1 MEGYYTSGEFAKR
14 ANISIRTIRYYDKE
28 GLLKPARM
36 TEAGYRLYTASDFAR
51 LQKILSLKYLGFS
64 LEEIRSITAGDEDGG
79 YVEQSL
85 RLQMDLVRKRMEH
98 LKQVE
103 QSLLETSR
111 FIRENAEIDWNKI
124 LHLIHITNME
134 KSLVEQYKNAANITI
149 RIDLHRRYATNP
161 MGWYPWLFTLF
172 DVKDGERALELG
184 CGNGELYRENR
195 DRIPKGADF
204 CLSDISEGMVLDAKA
219 HLRRVPGSFAYQVFD
234 CRRIPKADESYEKVA
249 ANHVLF
255 YLKDLD
261 GALQE
266 VFRVLKPGGTFLCST
281 YGQAHMKEIGQ
292 LVKEF
297 DSRITLS
304 EVNLYDVFGLENG
317 QEALERHFERVEK
330 VTYSDGLKV
339 GSPGPLMDY
348 ILSCHGNQ
356 QEYLDGRYEEFR
368 EFLRKKIEKK
378 GTLSITKMAGA
389 FLCRKSEGRRK

>member
-1 MEGYYTSGEFAKR
+1 MEGYFTSGEFARK
-14 ANISIRTIRYYDKE
+14 ANVSIRTIRYYDKQ

-85 RLQMDLVRKRMEH
+85 KLQEDLVRKRMEH

-111 FIRENAEIDWNKI
+111 LIRENEEIDWNKI

-134 KSLVEQYKNAANITI
+134 KRLVEQYKNAANITI

-161 MGWYPWLFTLF
+161 AGWYPWLFSLL
-172 DVKDGERALELG
+172 DLKAGERLLELG
-184 CGNGELYRENR
+184 CGNGELYRENSE
-195 DRIPKGADF
+195 RIPAGSDI
-204 CLSDISEGMVLDAKA
+204 CLSDISEGMVQDARE
-219 HLRRVPGSFAYQVFD
+219 HLKGVKGAFAYQVFD
-234 CRRIPKADESYEKVA
+234 CCKVPKADESYDKIA

-261 GALQE
+261 LALKE
-266 VFRVLKPGGTFLCST
+266 AGRVLKPGGTFLCST
-281 YGQAHMKEIGQ
+281 YGREHMKEISQ

-297 DSRITLS
+297 DSRISLS

-317 QEALERHFERVEK
+317 LEALKRHFGQVEK
-330 VTYSDGLKV
+330 SEYQDCLKV
-339 GSPGPLMDY
+339 DSPGPLMDY

-368 EFLRKKIEKK
+368 KFLKKKIEKK
-378 GTLSITKMAGA
+378 GTLTVTKMAGA
-389 FLCRKSEGRRK
+389 FLCRK